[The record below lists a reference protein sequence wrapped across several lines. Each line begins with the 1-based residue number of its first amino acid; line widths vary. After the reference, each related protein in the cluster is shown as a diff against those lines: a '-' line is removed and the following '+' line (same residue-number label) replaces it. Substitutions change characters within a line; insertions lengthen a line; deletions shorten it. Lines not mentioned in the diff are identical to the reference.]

1 MLLSACIQ
9 LKIACNKHVA
19 CSIFP
24 VGWFYDMEPNTL
36 IYEFKVTYRKILHII
51 DTIFIIINII
61 KFQGLVSRQPYL
73 CKKYLVC

>member
-24 VGWFYDMEPNTL
+24 VGLLEVIQTASTEADCYIHVMDFFLVAY
-36 IYEFKVTYRKILHII
+36 
-51 DTIFIIINII
+51 IFFIVLASN
-61 KFQGLVSRQPYL
+61 QNL
-73 CKKYLVC
+73 CLGYF